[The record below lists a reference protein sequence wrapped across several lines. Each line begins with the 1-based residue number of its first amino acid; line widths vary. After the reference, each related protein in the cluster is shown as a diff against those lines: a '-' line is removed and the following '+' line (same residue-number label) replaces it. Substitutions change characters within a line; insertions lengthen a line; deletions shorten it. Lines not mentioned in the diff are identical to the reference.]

1 MIKKRYFLP
10 LLAALALSSCSSED
24 NVINDEP
31 ENNTPGYLAVNI
43 VQPKSVGSRA
53 DAEDQF
59 EDGTDEENSASE
71 GLFFIF
77 TDDANPAQATI
88 VNSA

>member
-24 NVINDEP
+24 NVINNEP
-31 ENNTPGYLAVNI
+31 ENKDLSYVAVNI

-53 DAEDQF
+53 DADNQF
-59 EDGTDEENSASE
+59 QNGTDDENYASDA
-71 GLFFIF
+71 LFF
-77 TDDANPAQATI
+77 DL
-88 VNSA
+88 

>member
-31 ENNTPGYLAVNI
+31 ENKNFGYVAVNI
-43 VQPKSVGSRA
+43 VQANNVGSRA
-53 DAEDQF
+53 
-59 EDGTDEENSASE
+59 ASE
-71 GLFFIF
+71 GLRMALPTRIMPKKVYFSFL
-77 TDDANPAQATI
+77 TQGLTPLL
-88 VNSA
+88 